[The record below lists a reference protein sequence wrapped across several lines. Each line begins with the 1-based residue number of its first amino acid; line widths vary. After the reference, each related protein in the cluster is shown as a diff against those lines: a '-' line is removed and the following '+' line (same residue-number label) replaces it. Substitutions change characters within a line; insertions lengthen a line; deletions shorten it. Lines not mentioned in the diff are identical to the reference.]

1 MLLIGIFKSLKLRF
15 PATAMR
21 YLTFIIL
28 FASLL
33 TVAASNIFKLESF
46 TAEISEDN
54 RSAVRLKWTVSADQD
69 ISSYILWR
77 QTSDQMTR
85 TQIQEIEARPGNES
99 RKSYSF
105 DDNTL
110 YKADNTA
117 SQQVTYFIQVKM
129 KGSGQIIE
137 PSNNQTKLSYTS
149 TTARRTWGSIKAMFQ

>member
-1 MLLIGIFKSLKLRF
+1 
-15 PATAMR
+15 MR
-21 YLTFIIL
+21 KFSFFVI

-33 TVAASNIFKLESF
+33 ILAASNAFKLETF
-46 TAEISEDN
+46 TAEIAEDN

-69 ISSYILWR
+69 VASYILWR

-85 TQIQEIEARPGNES
+85 NQIQEIEARAGNDPK
-99 RKSYSF
+99 KSYSF

-110 YKADNTA
+110 YKMDNSA

-137 PSNNQTKLSYTS
+137 PMNNQTKLSYTS

>member
-1 MLLIGIFKSLKLRF
+1 MRNLSIFV
-15 PATAMR
+15 
-21 YLTFIIL
+21 I

-33 TVAASNIFKLESF
+33 FVAASNAFKLESF

-69 ISSYILWR
+69 VSSYILWR

-85 TQIQEIEARPGNES
+85 NQIQEIEARTGSES
-99 RKSYSF
+99 KKSYSF

-117 SQQVTYFIQVKM
+117 SQQVTYYIQVKM

-137 PSNNQTKLSYTS
+137 PMNNQTKLSYTS